1 MKKDGKTLF
10 EYLSILLKNWK
21 WKLLG
26 RVRLFAT
33 PWTIYSPWNSPGQ
46 NSGLGSLSLLQGI
59 FPTQGL
65 NPGLPHCGR
74 ILYQLSHFTKRYIIY
89 SIYSYNQLIHMNNS
103 STLRILGKYIHNFLQ
118 NYLKINTSVIQVLL
132 AWNLIDLI
140 IANTGIFVQVW
151 RRTLMEILFKCD

>member
-1 MKKDGKTLF
+1 MWLEFRRVLF
-10 EYLSILLKNWK
+10 RSESCLVVSYSLQPHGLYTVHGILQARIVDWVAFPFS
-21 WKLLG
+21 
-26 RVRLFAT
+26 R
-33 PWTIYSPWNSPGQ
+33 
-46 NSGLGSLSLLQGI
+46 GS

-103 STLRILGKYIHNFLQ
+103 STLRILRKYIHNFLQ